1 MDIEIDWEDVEQIMN
16 ELITKKISL
25 VDGLSFLDQKLFER
39 AGFTILKK
47 LDTKRLE
54 KEFNKSISKVLSE
67 ESVPSQIKSLHFG
80 IFVMSDP
87 AYNKGDDVT
96 TVCFTG
102 SSFTPDESV
111 DWACWDE
118 NSFLPRSKYF
128 IFTDF
133 SMLDKLLKNK
143 KLDGNFEVLLY
154 NGVLALLIIN
164 FIGKYSKSLLDNSN
178 NTFIYVGVG
187 SDSGTNFI
195 LGKITNNGF
204 I

>member
-102 SSFTPDESV
+102 SSFTGS
-111 DWACWDE
+111 
-118 NSFLPRSKYF
+118 
-128 IFTDF
+128 
-133 SMLDKLLKNK
+133 
-143 KLDGNFEVLLY
+143 
-154 NGVLALLIIN
+154 
-164 FIGKYSKSLLDNSN
+164 
-178 NTFIYVGVG
+178 TFASTFAG
-187 SDSGTNFI
+187 
-195 LGKITNNGF
+195 
-204 I
+204 